1 MPVLARTLEESGL
14 CTILVTMMP
23 FWAEKIGV
31 PRTLAVEFPFG
42 QTLGRAHDA
51 EQQMRVLYQ
60 CLDVLAEADAPG
72 EIVHSD
78 ESWPQPIEVAQK
90 FWQPSEPSPIIAEL
104 GPRIR
109 EILRERRQNSSNK
122 H

>member
-1 MPVLARTLEESGL
+1 MPVLARTLEDAGL

-51 EQQMRVLYQ
+51 AQQMRVLRQ
-60 CLDVLAEADAPG
+60 CLEILANADRPG
-72 EIVHSD
+72 EIVHSS
-78 ESWPQPIEVAQK
+78 ESWPQPLEEAQK
-90 FWQPSEPSPIIAEL
+90 LWQPRQPSPIIAEL
-104 GPRIR
+104 GPHIR
-109 EILRERRQNSSNK
+109 EILRERRRRNAE
-122 H
+122 